1 MATART
7 TGAGTKTP
15 AQLYALIFGAI
26 YLLVGL
32 VGFAFTGFD
41 NFATVSDDKLLF
53 FPINPLHN
61 LVHIAIGAVLLAA
74 SSKHETAKTMS
85 LVVGVVLLLVALIG
99 FIETPEKVL
108 EWLNIF
114 EGTSSADN
122 FLHLLTGAAAVYF
135 GTVGAASYGGRTTP
149 AA

>member
-7 TGAGTKTP
+7 TGAGRTP
-15 AQLYALIFGAI
+15 AQTYALVFGAI

-41 NFATVSDDKLLF
+41 NFATVSGDEIIIF
-53 FPINPLHN
+53 AVNPLHN
-61 LVHIAIGAVLLAA
+61 LVHIAIGGVLLAA
-74 SSKHETAKTMS
+74 SGKHETAKTIS

-99 FIETPEKVL
+99 FIETPDKVL
-108 EWLNIF
+108 EWININ
-114 EGTSSADN
+114 EGASSADN
-122 FLHLLTGAAAVYF
+122 FLHLITGAAAVYF
-135 GTVGAASYGGRTTP
+135 GTAGASSYGGKATTP